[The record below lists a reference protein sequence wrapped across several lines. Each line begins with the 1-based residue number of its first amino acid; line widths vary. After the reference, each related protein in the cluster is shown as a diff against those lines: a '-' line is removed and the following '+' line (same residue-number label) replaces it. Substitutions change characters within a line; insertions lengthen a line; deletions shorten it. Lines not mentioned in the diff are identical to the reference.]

1 MHKQYLKIEGER
13 SLVYDA
19 RTNGIIDTDRDA
31 YQQYMAQKRK
41 RIEQQ
46 ERLDRLETRI
56 NNMDTDLTDIKH
68 LLTRLL
74 ERQHGHNN

>member
-1 MHKQYLKIEGER
+1 MHKHYLKIEGER

-19 RTNGIIDTDRDA
+19 RTNGVIDTDHDA